1 MEMKKTLI
9 VASVLMAGP
18 VALALQAQEPPTTPA
33 QAKEKAAAIEFAG
46 NKTVKGFP
54 FSAVEVTT
62 MLQTLADGNHI
73 LRMTRRKVYRDSQ
86 GRERA
91 EPDPP
96 TMSVLGEQVGV
107 AMVTIADPVAGVTY
121 NLDPSKS
128 VARRIPR
135 VNFSLA
141 NMALV
146 PKLVGG
152 TRVLEQLPPDTPE
165 GVYATGTRA
174 TTTIPAGQVG
184 NEKDLN
190 IVDEAWYSPDLQM
203 NVMTMHDDPRSGKTL
218 YRLTNIVREEPEA
231 SLFQVPP
238 GYTVQDPPK
247 TSTLFV
253 MSPDGKTTTGPITIP
268 LPQ

>member
-1 MEMKKTLI
+1 MRKI
-9 VASVLMAGP
+9 WIAGCVLTAGSMAFVLP
-18 VALALQAQEPPTTPA
+18 AQEPASTAPKQKQVA
-33 QAKEKAAAIEFAG
+33 VAVEFAG
-46 NKTVKGFP
+46 NKTVKGSP

-62 MLQTLADGNHI
+62 TTQTLADGSRI
-73 LRMTRRKVYRDSQ
+73 VRTFQRKVYRDSQ

-91 EPDPP
+91 EQEP
-96 TMSVLGEQVGV
+96 TMAVLGEQVSV

-141 NMALV
+141 NGTIALGAGR
-146 PKLVGG
+146 LG
-152 TRVLEQLPPDTPE
+152 TPVKEQLPPDTIE
-165 GVYATGTRA
+165 GVYAQGTRT
-174 TTTIPAGQVG
+174 TTTIPAGQIG

-190 IVDEAWYSPDLQM
+190 VVDETWYSPDLQL
-203 NVMTMHDDPRSGKTL
+203 NVMTRHNDPRSGEMVYK
-218 YRLTNIVREEPEA
+218 LTNIVRAEPA
-231 SLFQVPP
+231 GSLFQVPA
-238 GYTVQDPPK
+238 GYTIMDPPK

-253 MSPDGKTTTGPITIP
+253 TSPDGKTTTGPITIP